1 LTLGRRD
8 GESPRRQIEREWIE
22 KKGGDDEGGGTQGLV
37 EEPGGGKEGGGGG
50 GGPGGAGDFLRR
62 LKSGILRLGLG
73 EGSEEEGREECWRPR
88 KRSESSEVLLRSLA
102 EAVEGREG
110 VAM

>member
-1 LTLGRRD
+1 MTLGRRD

-22 KKGGDDEGGGTQGLV
+22 KKGRDDEGGATHGFV
-37 EEPGGGKEGGGGG
+37 AEPGVGTEGVGGRWGS
-50 GGPGGAGDFLRR
+50 GGAGDFLRR

>member
-1 LTLGRRD
+1 
-8 GESPRRQIEREWIE
+8 
-22 KKGGDDEGGGTQGLV
+22 
-37 EEPGGGKEGGGGG
+37 
-50 GGPGGAGDFLRR
+50 LRR
-62 LKSGILRLGLG
+62 LKSGILRLALV
-73 EGSEEEGREECWRPR
+73 EGSGAGEEEGREECWRPR